1 MLNELKIYLNIEN
14 NEKDFLLENWILEAK
29 EFIKS
34 IIWEFEKKTFEK
46 NLISENKM
54 IFLHWVNINIS
65 KIEKNIWNFFN
76 PEYQEINKC
85 RFENNCVFLQD
96 KWEYKVYYSVG
107 FQNIPLDIKTA
118 IFLYTKEK
126 NSFENW
132 KISKESVDMD
142 MIEFELDKNVDNTIN
157 SLISKYKLY
166 DFSA

>member
-1 MLNELKIYLNIEN
+1 MLNELKRYLNIEN

-76 PEYQEINKC
+76 PEYQEINKY

-96 KWEYKVYYSVG
+96 KWEYRIHYSVG

-118 IFLYTKEK
+118 IVLYIKEK

-132 KISKESVDMD
+132 KISKETVDMD
-142 MIEFELDKNVDNTIN
+142 MIEFELDKNVDNAIN